1 MEFIKL
7 IEFLLVSG
15 CKAEEEECKEETP
28 SPFVRRFNMNT
39 RSYMAGNET
48 GEVVLTFSSPVPEFN
63 SLADVN
69 VPSGSLSKM
78 TSSDNITWKG
88 VFTPSLNTKASSN
101 EMTLKTILNVNGGN
115 NYEIIGTSPNYIVDT
130 LNLSVERFIISSTT
144 LISTL
149 DSSAAK
155 VTLIFSEP
163 LIFIIKMFFE

>member
-15 CKAEEEECKEETP
+15 CKAEEEEECKEETP

-39 RSYMAGNET
+39 RSYMTGNET

-69 VPSGSLSKM
+69 VPNGSLSKM

-88 VFTPSLNTKASSN
+88 VFTPSLNTKAGSN
-101 EMTLKTILNVNGGN
+101 EMTVKTILNVKEGN
-115 NYEIIGTSPNYIVDT
+115 NYEIIGTTPNYIVDT
-130 LNLSVERFIISSTT
+130 LNIS
-144 LISTL
+144 
-149 DSSAAK
+149 
-155 VTLIFSEP
+155 
-163 LIFIIKMFFE
+163 